1 MAGSTRSIIRA
12 GRTRRLLHSLN
23 VPSLCGVI
31 PGLIGRAGV
40 FTSSHPSICRFKR
53 AGDIYDAL
61 DGSKTTICDQT
72 QADNHHSWDDWVPQ
86 SRLRKYSEENL
97 ELAKMLKRELDNQRT
112 QTKPATDKRASIVKK
127 QGRDSSA
134 RISENLSPAP
144 QVAAK
149 KRGRDNETE
158 RVSCL
163 HDETKIAIVV
173 QI

>member
-1 MAGSTRSIIRA
+1 M
-12 GRTRRLLHSLN
+12 L
-23 VPSLCGVI
+23 PC
-31 PGLIGRAGV
+31 LIAHKTV
-40 FTSSHPSICRFKR
+40 LTSGHGYIC
-53 AGDIYDAL
+53 IYILAKNLYGCL
-61 DGSKTTICDQT
+61 DGQNHDFLLNQT
-72 QADNHHSWDDWVPQ
+72 DEGPSWDDWVPQ

-158 RVSCL
+158 RVSRQNRQ
-163 HDETKIAIVV
+163 T
-173 QI
+173 